1 MKKPAL
7 RRARK
12 STLLFVIAALL
23 FLAGLAGTTL
33 GYFDGETDNV
43 ATWSGGFVFPPT
55 NATTLGG
62 PVGAGQTITW
72 TTPTT
77 TGVQNYMLRVTNMG
91 TSAVACP
98 AQSVVTTTVTMPT
111 TTQAGT
117 VTWPTTYPETVG
129 TLAAPAGSGVA
140 TIPST
145 DNGQFV
151 CYQVAADW
159 TPATWYSKNANANA
173 TAVRAG
179 LWPTAVV
186 KANHATANSIAA
198 TDTVAVTFNQ
208 NVSVGTS
215 PVSVCAVPGT
225 AGSGVLIVGDT
236 SGCAGTGDSFTIG
249 KITGLTIGGASRV
262 NYSSSTVSAGTTTV
276 TVTLA
281 GSATTAT
288 VTGTGTWIS
297 GTGNITSSNS
307 PTIGTCTSSNCNT
320 IAPTGAF

>member
-12 STLLFVIAALL
+12 TTLLFVIAALL

-55 NATTLGG
+55 NATTVGG

-77 TGVQNYMLRVTNMG
+77 TGVQNYVLRVTNMG
-91 TSAVACP
+91 TTAVACP

-151 CYQVAADW
+151 CYQVAQRG
-159 TPATWYSKNANANA
+159 TPRIRT
-173 TAVRAG
+173 
-179 LWPTAVV
+179 PT
-186 KANHATANSIAA
+186 
-198 TDTVAVTFNQ
+198 Q
-208 NVSVGTS
+208 PLSV
-215 PVSVCAVPGT
+215 PVSGRPPLRRRTTPQPVR
-225 AGSGVLIVGDT
+225 
-236 SGCAGTGDSFTIG
+236 
-249 KITGLTIGGASRV
+249 SRRPTR
-262 NYSSSTVSAGTTTV
+262 SR
-276 TVTLA
+276 
-281 GSATTAT
+281 
-288 VTGTGTWIS
+288 
-297 GTGNITSSNS
+297 S
-307 PTIGTCTSSNCNT
+307 PTTRT
-320 IAPTGAF
+320 

>member
-12 STLLFVIAALL
+12 TTLLFVTAALL

-77 TGVQNYMLRVTNMG
+77 TGVQNYVLRVTNMG

-98 AQSVVTTTVTMPT
+98 AQNVVTTTVTMPT

-117 VTWPTTYPETVG
+117 VTWPVTYPETVA

-179 LWPTAVV
+179 LWPTAVA
-186 KANHATANSIAA
+186 KANHATTGSLAA
-198 TDTVAVTFNQ
+198 TDTITITYNQ
-208 NVSVGTS
+208 NVSVTTS

-225 AGSGVLIVGDT
+225 SGSGVVIVGDT
-236 SGCAGTGDSFTIG
+236 SGCASASDAYSIG
-249 KITGLTIGGASRV
+249 KITGLTIGGVSRI
-262 NYSSSTVSAGTTTV
+262 NYSNSTVTAGTTAV

-281 GSATTAT
+281 GSASTAT
-288 VTGTGTWIS
+288 ASGTGTWVS
-297 GTGNITSSNS
+297 GTGNVKSANS
-307 PTIGTCTSSNCNT
+307 PVIGTCTASNCNT
-320 IAPTGAF
+320 IAPSGGF